1 MVYWFW
7 SFDAQKKNCGL
18 KENLRNW
25 NSQMKSTSVDLET
38 NRANHGD
45 NKNNA
50 NLTKATAKIKNNK
63 QI

>member
-1 MVYWFW
+1 
-7 SFDAQKKNCGL
+7 
-18 KENLRNW
+18 
-25 NSQMKSTSVDLET
+25 MKSTGVDLET